1 MTAHASYYPETH
13 YPHPPEVC
21 TWYALHVC
29 SRHEKVVA
37 AYLTL
42 NIIEVFLPTYK
53 ALRLW
58 KNGCRKELDLPL
70 FPGYLFIRIAP
81 HERLKVLR
89 SPGVVGI
96 VGAGG
101 HPSSLSDSEIASL
114 KSGLLKCAAEPYPY
128 FTTGDR
134 IRVRNGAFAG
144 LEGIL
149 LRRKKDFRVV
159 LSVNVIA
166 RSIAVELDLCDLE
179 PLPVRRWLPVLQIT
193 KKPFKRLGILRGTSW
208 NPTTL

>member
-1 MTAHASYYPETH
+1 MCMTAHASYYPETH
-13 YPHPPEVC
+13 YLNPPEVC

-42 NIIEVFLPTYK
+42 NIIEFFLPTYK

-58 KNGCRKELDLPL
+58 NNGCRKELDLPL
-70 FPGYLFIRIAP
+70 FPGYLFIRITP
-81 HERLKVLR
+81 HERLRVLQ

-101 HPSSLSDSEIASL
+101 HPSPLSDSEIASL
-114 KSGLLKCAAEPYPY
+114 KSGLLECAAEPYPY
-128 FTTGDR
+128 FATGDR
-134 IRVRNGAFAG
+134 IRVRHGAFAG
-144 LEGIL
+144 MEGIL
-149 LRRKKDFRVV
+149 VRRKKGFRVV

-179 PLPVRRWLPVLQIT
+179 PLPVRRWVGGSADNQ
-193 KKPFKRLGILRGTSW
+193 KAV
-208 NPTTL
+208 

>member
-1 MTAHASYYPETH
+1 
-13 YPHPPEVC
+13 
-21 TWYALHVC
+21 
-29 SRHEKVVA
+29 
-37 AYLTL
+37 
-42 NIIEVFLPTYK
+42 VFCPTYK

-58 KNGCRKELDLPL
+58 KNGCRRELDLPL
-70 FPGYLFIRIAP
+70 FPGYLFIRITP

-101 HPSSLSDSEIASL
+101 HPSPLSDSEIASL